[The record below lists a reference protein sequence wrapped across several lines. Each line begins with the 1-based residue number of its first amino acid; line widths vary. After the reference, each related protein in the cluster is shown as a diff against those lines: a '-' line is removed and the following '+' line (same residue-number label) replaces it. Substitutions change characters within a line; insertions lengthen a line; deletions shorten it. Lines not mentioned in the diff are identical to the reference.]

1 MQCTDKF
8 VLVHCTVLDR
18 GVQRKLFPLSWYSV
32 RLESRSVY
40 LIYSAVENTIK
51 LFLESNRTQL
61 ARSSLPLT
69 PVISDGGTSAT

>member
-1 MQCTDKF
+1 M
-8 VLVHCTVLDR
+8 
-18 GVQRKLFPLSWYSV
+18 
-32 RLESRSVY
+32 Y
-40 LIYSAVENTIK
+40 LISSAVENTIK